1 MAIKWFLYKFLVK
14 IGKMNQ
20 LILIS
25 SKYFTFL
32 GKIYKNCLLLMSG
45 RSSVIHFT
53 YKIFYSIFF
62 GFLILMPLSCE
73 KVQDTPVPN
82 VPVDF
87 VINLNIVNELT
98 VSCNSVFFPRYG
110 YGGVIVYCERP
121 GSYYAFDAAC
131 TYEVSRSCVVK
142 NEGVLATCPCCGSQF
157 VLLGSAYPS
166 EGPATMPLKQYHVSI
181 INNFEI
187 RVYN

>member
-1 MAIKWFLYKFLVK
+1 MAINWFLYKFVVK

-20 LILIS
+20 LILIT
-25 SKYFTFL
+25 SKYFIIFFNNH
-32 GKIYKNCLLLMSG
+32 KYSLLLING
-45 RSSVIHFT
+45 RPSVIHFT
-53 YKIFYSIFF
+53 FKIFYPVLF
-62 GFLILMPLSCE
+62 GFLILIPLSCE

-98 VSCNSVFFPRYG
+98 VSSNSVFFPRRG
-110 YGGVIVYCERP
+110 YGGVIVYCELP

-181 INNFEI
+181 VNNFEI